1 MLLAANTSLF
11 HWLQVGTAV
20 HAQRGHWLLS
30 RVYVVLA
37 RPHNAV
43 EHALRCQEI
52 TQSNPDE
59 MQDFDLA
66 FAQEALARAYA
77 LIGDQGKAQEYL
89 KVAKKLG
96 QAIQNKEDQEIF
108 TGDLNSGEWYGIK

>member
-1 MLLAANTSLF
+1 
-11 HWLQVGTAV
+11 
-20 HAQRGHWLLS
+20 
-30 RVYVVLA
+30 
-37 RPHNAV
+37 
-43 EHALRCQEI
+43 
-52 TQSNPDE
+52 

-66 FAQEALARAYA
+66 FAQEALARACA
-77 LIGDQGKAQEYL
+77 LKGDQGKAQEYL

>member
-1 MLLAANTSLF
+1 M
-11 HWLQVGTAV
+11 
-20 HAQRGHWLLS
+20 
-30 RVYVVLA
+30 VLA